1 MVAIKKIRCGSIK
14 EGVNVTALRE
24 IKLLKELQHPSIIQL
39 IDVYPNKTNLN
50 LVFEFMESDLEV
62 LKLLSLNKIISY
74 IL

>member
-1 MVAIKKIRCGSIK
+1 M
-14 EGVNVTALRE
+14 TALRE